1 LSDDTFFPSSRNS
14 SSVPERIAI
23 VSSLQEKFRR
33 ISSTPAY
40 RLVAEAIEQQILSGR
55 IRPGEPIG
63 TEAQL
68 VKQFGVNRSTVREGI
83 RLLEHDGLIRR
94 ESNRR
99 LSVGSPHYE
108 RLATR
113 STRALIL
120 GDVTF
125 RELYEAAIALQIATI
140 ESAAERATPAMISA
154 MEANVARTARMLGDA
169 EEVAVLDTEFH
180 ALIGKASCN
189 RVLQLARE
197 PSDLLIFPT
206 TRLVLSQVKEGPARL
221 LEAHRKMVDAIMRRD
236 KEAARLWARRHINDW
251 RKGFERAGNDLDQP
265 IDKIYLKSLVK
276 KDVPAG

>member
-1 LSDDTFFPSSRNS
+1 M
-14 SSVPERIAI
+14 A
-23 VSSLQEKFRR
+23 SLPEKFRR
-33 ISSTPAY
+33 INSTPAY
-40 RLVAEAIEQQILSGR
+40 RLVAEAIERQILTGR

-63 TEAQL
+63 TEAEL

-99 LSVGSPHYE
+99 LSVGLPHYD

-120 GDVTF
+120 GEVTF
-125 RELYEAAIALQIATI
+125 RELYEAAMALQMATI
-140 ESAAERATPAMISA
+140 EAAAERATPAMMAA
-154 MEANVARTARMLGDA
+154 MEDNLTRTARVLDDPA
-169 EEVAVLDTEFH
+169 AVAALDTEFH
-180 ALIGKASCN
+180 ALIGSASGN

-206 TRLVLSQVKEGPARL
+206 TRLVLSQVREGPARL
-221 LEAHRKMVDAIMRRD
+221 LEAHRMMLDAIMRRD

-265 IDKIYLKSLVK
+265 IDKIYLRALTSE
-276 KDVPAG
+276 DAAAD